1 MKISVTSKKWKT
13 KDIEA
18 LIVPMAA
25 KEAVPA
31 GLPSMAEQL
40 ISDTIKRKEF
50 SGLKGEMKSFLIPA
64 GASGLRHV
72 IVLGIGKSAAADK
85 PGHLDMVACAKMV
98 GQAIRTVQGMK
109 VSMVGFWL
117 RDVLVSTYPEAEAFG
132 EMLATYAAMS
142 GYEFEE
148 YRKKKS
154 SRIKSLTLYIE
165 NKKEE
170 TPVARGVQAGSL
182 IGRLANESR
191 NLGNH
196 PGNVATPKH
205 LAQFMLGVAKGE
217 GLQAKV
223 LGEKDMQKLGMGAIL
238 GVGKGS
244 EQESQFIIV
253 EYWGADKKQPPY
265 VVVGKG
271 VTFDSGG
278 ISIKPGTA
286 MDEMKFDMSGAAAAF
301 GIVRAAAAL
310 NLPVNV
316 VCLVPAV
323 ENMPG
328 PNAYKPG
335 DILTAMD
342 GSTIEVINTDAEG
355 RVILADALVYA
366 RQYKPKAVIDLAT
379 LTGACAVALHDSG
392 AGLFTRNSDLQAQL
406 KQAGEATGDIA
417 WPMPLPTE
425 YAELIKGK
433 TGDVANLA
441 SVNWGG
447 AITAAAF
454 LDHFVA
460 GKYPWAHLDIAGVA
474 WANSG
479 KKHLAPGA
487 TGAGMRVVLQ
497 YLREQAKAAV

>member
-1 MKISVTSKKWKT
+1 MKISVTAKKWKT

-18 LIVPMAA
+18 LIVPMAV
-25 KEAVPA
+25 KENVPD
-31 GLPSMAEQL
+31 GLPAIAAQL
-40 ISDTIKRKEF
+40 ITETIKRKEF
-50 SGLKGEMKSFLIPA
+50 SGMKGEMKSFLIPA
-64 GASGLRHV
+64 GTTGLRHV
-72 IVLGIGKSAAADK
+72 IVVGIGK

-98 GQAIRTVQGMK
+98 GQVLRSVQGMK
-109 VSMVGFWL
+109 VLNVGFWL
-117 RDVLVSTYPEAEAFG
+117 RDVLVKTYPEAEQFG
-132 EMLATYAAMS
+132 ELLATYASLA

-154 SRIKSLTLYIE
+154 TRIKTLALYIE

-170 TPVARGVQAGSL
+170 KPVSQGVQLGSL
-182 IGRLANESR
+182 IGRVSNESR

-205 LAQFMLGVAKGE
+205 LANFMMGVVKE
-217 GLQAKV
+217 EKTLKAKV
-223 LGEKDMQKLGMGAIL
+223 LGEADMKKLGMGGIL
-238 GVGKGS
+238 GVGQGS
-244 EQESQFIIV
+244 EQESQFVIV
-253 EYWGADKKQPPY
+253 EYWGTDKNEQPY

-278 ISIKPGTA
+278 ISIKPGAA

-310 NLPVNV
+310 KLPVNV

-355 RVILADALVYA
+355 RIILADALVYA

-392 AGLFTRNSDLQAQL
+392 AGLFTRNNDLQNAL
-406 KQAGEATGDIA
+406 KTAGEKTGDIA
-417 WPMPLPTE
+417 WPMPLPVE
-425 YAELIKGK
+425 YAEYIKGK
-433 TGDVANLA
+433 TGDVMNLA

-474 WANSG
+474 WAGSG

-487 TGAGMRVVLQ
+487 TGAGLRVVLQ
-497 YLREQAKAAV
+497 YLREQSAKPASA